1 MSRKTVISGIGL
13 ISPLGSDLDPFW
25 KRIASGESAV
35 RKIESFDASPFSSQI
50 AAQVVEFNVDDY
62 LSKKDQRRMDPFC
75 HYAIAGARRA
85 MADSGLDMNAEDPNR
100 EYARI
105 ITEEVGRMEGII
117 HDLLDFIRPRKQT
130 RKMLAIDELVLGTV
144 SRFQGELD
152 QQGLGLN
159 YCLQAE
165 AAEVSCNPGEIQQV
179 LQNFLINAIQV
190 LPTGGEVEVRTSLLE
205 GGVKVEVLD
214 NGPGFAEDVA
224 DKLFS
229 PFFSTKATGSGL
241 GLTIS
246 AQIIK
251 AHGGVPGAEN
261 RESGGANFFFILPL
275 PKSEGGE

>member
-1 MSRKTVISGIGL
+1 MAIG
-13 ISPLGSDLDPFW
+13 GF
-25 KRIASGESAV
+25 
-35 RKIESFDASPFSSQI
+35 
-50 AAQVVEFNVDDY
+50 
-62 LSKKDQRRMDPFC
+62 
-75 HYAIAGARRA
+75 ARTLMR
-85 MADSGLDMNAEDPNR
+85 SLNTEDPNR

-105 ITEEVGRMEGII
+105 ITDEVSRMEGII

-130 RKMLAIDELVLGTV
+130 RKMLVIDELVASTV
-144 SRFQGELD
+144 GRFQGELD
-152 QQGLGLN
+152 EKGLGLN
-159 YCLQAE
+159 YCLQAGDT
-165 AAEVSCNPGEIQQV
+165 EVSCNPGEIQQV
-179 LQNFLINAIQV
+179 LQNFLVNAMQV
-190 LPTGGEVEVRTSLLE
+190 LPTGGEIEIRTSQLE
-205 GGVKVEVLD
+205 GGIKVEVLD

-224 DKLFS
+224 EKLFS